1 VTQESVLIQF
11 DHTNAQHFNK
21 FSMTAYKLYCVQFF
35 VESLRDTLSSY
46 VTPCPGKES
55 EACDGY
61 SVPFILVQNHTITD
75 SLRLRVTGTTTI
87 RSNASG
93 VYLPELK
100 DKFTGQKKKKTF
112 VKTNESSVVEMTMLK
127 LISLN
132 AMNSIFFP
140 ASFAKFL

>member
-1 VTQESVLIQF
+1 MTQESVLIQF
-11 DHTNAQHFNK
+11 DHTNAQHFDK

-55 EACDGY
+55 EGCDGY
-61 SVPFILVQNHTITD
+61 SVPFILVQNHTITA
-75 SLRLRVTGTTTI
+75 SLSQRVRVTGTTTI

-100 DKFTGQKKKKTF
+100 DKFTGQKKKPSLRR
-112 VKTNESSVVEMTMLK
+112 TNQASSK
-127 LISLN
+127 
-132 AMNSIFFP
+132 
-140 ASFAKFL
+140 

>member
-1 VTQESVLIQF
+1 M
-11 DHTNAQHFNK
+11 H
-21 FSMTAYKLYCVQFF
+21 FF

-75 SLRLRVTGTTTI
+75 SLRVRVTGTTTI

-93 VYLPELK
+93 LYLPELK
-100 DKFTGQKKKKTF
+100 DKFTGQKKKKPSGTF
-112 VKTNESSVVEMTMLK
+112 KAHKELVLPFFVFGSPNILFVCLYVFLKRLECFLFDLQVFKERRYWQPFAFLKKTS
-127 LISLN
+127 
-132 AMNSIFFP
+132 
-140 ASFAKFL
+140 